1 VRGVRRGRTG
11 YSDGL
16 PALTQTQWLLAV
28 IGAIGI
34 GVSKAGLAGLSL
46 LHVVIFAFL
55 FGARGSTGVV
65 LPMLLAGDIT
75 AVTAF
80 HQHAR
85 WDYIRRMLP
94 PACLGVII
102 AALVMRLLD
111 EALFKPVIGWII
123 LALTVLQIIRMQRPD
138 WFGSVPHSWAFAWVA
153 GLLVG
158 AATMM
163 ANAAG
168 PIFALYAVAVALPKL
183 EIVGTSA
190 WFFLMINAFK
200 VPFSFWLGLIQGQT
214 LLLNA
219 ALLPAILIGVFTGR
233 QIVQRL
239 PQRAFESL
247 MLAFAAIASLRLI
260 GAF

>member
-1 VRGVRRGRTG
+1 
-11 YSDGL
+11 
-16 PALTQTQWLLAV
+16 V
-28 IGAIGI
+28 IGATGI
-34 GVSKAGLAGLSL
+34 GVSKAGLPGVSL
-46 LHVVIFAFL
+46 IHVVIFAFL
-55 FGARGSTGVV
+55 FGARQSTGVV
-65 LPMLLAGDIT
+65 LPMLLAGDVT

-94 PACLGVII
+94 PACLGVML
-102 AALVMRLLD
+102 AAFVMRFLD

-123 LALTVLQIIRMQRPD
+123 LGLTVLQIIRMQRPE
-138 WFGSVPHSWAFAWVA
+138 WFGTVPHSRAFAWA
-153 GLLVG
+153 MGLLVG

-168 PIFALYAVAVALPKL
+168 PIFALYSVAVALPKL

-200 VPFSFWLGLIQGQT
+200 VPFSFGLGLIHGQT

-219 ALLPAILIGVFTGR
+219 AMIPPILVGVFTGR
-233 QIVQRL
+233 RLVQRL
-239 PQRAFESL
+239 PQRAFEML
-247 MLAFAAIASLRLI
+247 MLSFAGVASLRLI